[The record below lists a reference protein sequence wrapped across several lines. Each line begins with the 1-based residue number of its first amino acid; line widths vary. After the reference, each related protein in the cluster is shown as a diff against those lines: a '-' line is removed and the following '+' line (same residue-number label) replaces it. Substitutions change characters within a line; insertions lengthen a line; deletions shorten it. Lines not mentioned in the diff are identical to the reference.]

1 MPVPGSQLEFQFPTI
16 ALQRSDGAW
25 VIKAG
30 KPVPKLP
37 QISAKEAAVILG
49 CSQFSVYRYVKEGLL
64 TAKQTKPKARLR
76 LDRSEVEA
84 LAHKTT
90 VE

>member
-1 MPVPGSQLEFQFPTI
+1 M
-16 ALQRSDGAW
+16 
-25 VIKAG
+25 IKAG

-84 LAHKTT
+84 LATKTT
-90 VE
+90 AE